1 MKFSPIIYL
10 IGMLLCILSL
20 FMMIPAFVDWLY
32 GNNDWPA
39 FVGASLLTLF
49 VGAILYLSNRDSTTE
64 HLELRQAF
72 LLTNSAW
79 ISIALFGSLPFL
91 LSEID
96 MSFTDA
102 IFESTSGIT
111 TTGATV
117 INNLEATS
125 HGILIWRAL
134 LQWLGGVGI
143 IVMALAVLPMLSIGG
158 MQLFKTE
165 SYETPD
171 KVVPK
176 AASFAAGISI
186 VYITLTVVWALML
199 WFAGMPLFDSI
210 AHAMTTLATGG
221 YSTRSDSLAAFNS
234 SSIEIIVIFGM
245 IVGSLPFVHYLAITK
260 KGLKNLFKDDQVK
273 LFLTL
278 IVFVVLIVSIYLNL
292 NDIPFLEALRL
303 ASFNVISIITGTG
316 FGTSDF
322 NNWGGFP
329 TTILLILMFIG
340 GCAGSTTCGL
350 RMARI
355 QVLVANAKA
364 QISKLIRP
372 HAVVVSYYNQKPI
385 PENVAE
391 SVMGFFFLYIISFAV
406 IACLL
411 GGLGLDLITA
421 ISGAASAIGNV
432 GPGLG
437 DIIGPSGTY
446 QSIPE
451 LGKLFLCAGM
461 ILGRLE
467 IFAILVLSL
476 IHISEPTRPY

>member
-49 VGAILYLSNRDSTTE
+49 VGAILYLSNRGSTTE

-186 VYITLTVVWALML
+186 VYITLTVLWALML
-199 WFAGMPLFDSI
+199 WVAGMPVFDSI

-467 IFAILVLSL
+467 IFAILVMFSPLFWKN
-476 IHISEPTRPY
+476 

>member
-39 FVGASLLTLF
+39 FVSASLLTLF

-221 YSTRSDSLAAFNS
+221 YSTRSDSLAAFDS

-451 LGKLFLCAGM
+451 LGKLFLCVGM

-467 IFAILVLSL
+467 IFAILVMFSPLFWKN
-476 IHISEPTRPY
+476 

>member
-10 IGMLLCILSL
+10 IGILLSILSL

-49 VGAILYLSNRDSTTE
+49 VGAILYLSNKDSTTE

-467 IFAILVLSL
+467 IFAILVMFSPLFWKN
-476 IHISEPTRPY
+476 

>member
-1 MKFSPIIYL
+1 MEQIQQHQHFEHSNIPFYSPVPEQQIRPKL
-10 IGMLLCILSL
+10 
-20 FMMIPAFVDWLY
+20 
-32 GNNDWPA
+32 
-39 FVGASLLTLF
+39 
-49 VGAILYLSNRDSTTE
+49 STT
-64 HLELRQAF
+64 Q
-72 LLTNSAW
+72 S
-79 ISIALFGSLPFL
+79 SLQQIN
-91 LSEID
+91 EI
-96 MSFTDA
+96 
-102 IFESTSGIT
+102 E
-111 TTGATV
+111 
-117 INNLEATS
+117 NLESKS

-186 VYITLTVVWALML
+186 VYITLTVIWALML
-199 WFAGMPLFDSI
+199 WGAGMPIFDSI

-221 YSTRSDSLAAFNS
+221 YSTKSESLAAFDS
-234 SSIEIIVIFGM
+234 STIEIIIIFGM
-245 IVGSLPFVHYLAITK
+245 LVGSLPFVHYLTLSK
-260 KGLKNLFKDDQVK
+260 NGLKNLIKDDQVK

-278 IVFVVLIVSIYLNL
+278 VLFVVLIISLYLSFNNL
-292 NDIPFLEALRL
+292 PFLDALRL
-303 ASFNVISIITGTG
+303 ASFNVVSIITGTG

-355 QVLVANAKA
+355 QVLIANAKA
-364 QISKLIRP
+364 QVSKLIRP

-391 SVMGFFFLYIISFAV
+391 SVMGFFFLYILSFAV
-406 IACLL
+406 IASLL

-437 DIIGPSGTY
+437 DIIGPSGSY
-446 QSIPE
+446 QSIPD
-451 LGKLFLCAGM
+451 LGKIVLCAGM

-467 IFAILVLSL
+467 IFAILVMFSPLFWKN
-476 IHISEPTRPY
+476 

>member
-199 WFAGMPLFDSI
+199 WFAGMPIFDSI

-467 IFAILVLSL
+467 IFAILVMFSPLFWKN
-476 IHISEPTRPY
+476 

>member
-20 FMMIPAFVDWLY
+20 FMMIPAFVDWFY

-49 VGAILYLSNRDSTTE
+49 VGAILYLSNKDSATE

-467 IFAILVLSL
+467 IFAILVMFSPLFWKN
-476 IHISEPTRPY
+476 

>member
-199 WFAGMPLFDSI
+199 WVAGMPLFDSI

-234 SSIEIIVIFGM
+234 CSIEIIVIFGM

-451 LGKLFLCAGM
+451 LCKLFLCVGM

-467 IFAILVLSL
+467 IFAILVMFSPLFWKN
-476 IHISEPTRPY
+476 

>member
-186 VYITLTVVWALML
+186 VYITLTVIWALML
-199 WFAGMPLFDSI
+199 WVAGMPLFDSI

-391 SVMGFFFLYIISFAV
+391 SVMGFFFYI
-406 IACLL
+406 
-411 GGLGLDLITA
+411 
-421 ISGAASAIGNV
+421 
-432 GPGLG
+432 
-437 DIIGPSGTY
+437 
-446 QSIPE
+446 
-451 LGKLFLCAGM
+451 
-461 ILGRLE
+461 
-467 IFAILVLSL
+467 
-476 IHISEPTRPY
+476 

>member
-20 FMMIPAFVDWLY
+20 FMLIPAFVDWFY

-49 VGAILYLSNRDSTTE
+49 VGAILYLSNKDSTTE

-91 LSEID
+91 FSEID
-96 MSFTDA
+96 MGFTDA

-199 WFAGMPLFDSI
+199 WVAGMPVFDSI

-221 YSTRSDSLAAFNS
+221 YSTRSASLAAFNS
-234 SSIEIIVIFGM
+234 SSIEIIIIFGM

-292 NDIPFLEALRL
+292 NDIPFIEALRL

-467 IFAILVLSL
+467 IFAILVMFSPLFWKN
-476 IHISEPTRPY
+476 

>member
-49 VGAILYLSNRDSTTE
+49 VGAILYLSNRGSTTE

-329 TTILLILMFIG
+329 TTILLILMFVG

-451 LGKLFLCAGM
+451 LGKLFLCVGM

-467 IFAILVLSL
+467 IFAILVMFSPLFWKN
-476 IHISEPTRPY
+476 

>member
-10 IGMLLCILSL
+10 IGMLLCILSI
-20 FMMIPAFVDWLY
+20 FMIVPAFVDWFY
-32 GNNDWPA
+32 GSENWPA
-39 FVGASLLTLF
+39 FVGSSIATLF
-49 VGAILYLSNRDSTTE
+49 VGIVLFFSNKGNATE

-91 LSEID
+91 LSDIE
-96 MSFTDA
+96 MSFIDA
-102 IFESTSGIT
+102 FFESTSGIT

-117 INNLEATS
+117 IENLEAKS

-186 VYITLTVVWALML
+186 VYITLTVIWALML
-199 WFAGMPLFDSI
+199 WSAGMPIFDSI

-221 YSTRSDSLAAFNS
+221 YSTKSESLAAFDS
-234 SSIEIIVIFGM
+234 STIEIIIIFGM
-245 IVGSLPFVHYLAITK
+245 LVGSLPFVHYLTLSK
-260 KGLKNLFKDDQVK
+260 NGLKNLIKDDQVK

-278 IVFVVLIVSIYLNL
+278 VLFVVLIISLYLSFNNL
-292 NDIPFLEALRL
+292 PFLDALRL
-303 ASFNVISIITGTG
+303 ASFNVVSIITGTG

-355 QVLVANAKA
+355 QVLIANAKA
-364 QISKLIRP
+364 QVSKLIRP

-391 SVMGFFFLYIISFAV
+391 SVMGFFFLYILSFAV
-406 IACLL
+406 IASLL

-437 DIIGPSGTY
+437 DIIGPSGSY
-446 QSIPE
+446 QSIPD
-451 LGKLFLCAGM
+451 LGKIILCAGM

-467 IFAILVLSL
+467 IFAILVMFSPLFWKN
-476 IHISEPTRPY
+476 

>member
-49 VGAILYLSNRDSTTE
+49 VGAILYLSSRDSTTE

-199 WFAGMPLFDSI
+199 WVAGMPLFDSI

-451 LGKLFLCAGM
+451 LGKLFLCVGM

-467 IFAILVLSL
+467 IFAILVMFSPLFWKN
-476 IHISEPTRPY
+476 

>member
-186 VYITLTVVWALML
+186 VYITLTVLWALML

-260 KGLKNLFKDDQVK
+260 KGLKNLFEDDQVK

-467 IFAILVLSL
+467 IFAILVMFSPLFWKN
-476 IHISEPTRPY
+476 

>member
-117 INNLEATS
+117 IINLEATS

-210 AHAMTTLATGG
+210 AHAMTTIATGG

-467 IFAILVLSL
+467 IFAILVMFSPLFWKN
-476 IHISEPTRPY
+476 

>member
-1 MKFSPIIYL
+1 MKIAPIIYL
-10 IGMLLCILSL
+10 IGLLLSILSL
-20 FMMIPAFVDWLY
+20 FMIIPALVDWFY
-32 GNNDWPA
+32 GNDDWPA
-39 FVGASLLTLF
+39 FVGASFITLF
-49 VGAILYLSNRDSTTE
+49 VGSICYLSNKGIVTE

-79 ISIALFGSLPFL
+79 ISIALFGSIPFM

-117 INNLEATS
+117 INNLDTTS

-176 AASFAAGISI
+176 AASFAAGISM
-186 VYITLTVVWALML
+186 VYISLTTLWALML
-199 WFAGMPLFDSI
+199 WIAGMPIFDSI
-210 AHAMTTLATGG
+210 AHAMTTIATGG
-221 YSTRSDSLAAFNS
+221 YSTKSESLAAFAS
-234 SSIEIIVIFGM
+234 SSIEIIIIFGM
-245 IVGSLPFVHYLAITK
+245 IVGSLPFVHYLSISK
-260 KGLKNLFKDDQVK
+260 NGFKNLIKDDQVK

-278 IVFVVLIVSIYLNL
+278 IIFVVFVISIYLSYQN
-292 NDIPFLEALRL
+292 IPYVDAIRL
-303 ASFNVISIITGTG
+303 ASFNVISILTGTG

-329 TTILLILMFIG
+329 TTILLILMFVG

-391 SVMGFFFLYIISFAV
+391 SVMGFFFLYIISFAI

-411 GGLGLDLITA
+411 GMLGLDLITA

-437 DIIGPSGTY
+437 NIIGPTGSY
-446 QSIPE
+446 QTIPDM
-451 LGKLFLCAGM
+451 GKFFLCAGM

-467 IFAILVLSL
+467 IFAILVMFSPLFWKN
-476 IHISEPTRPY
+476 

>member
-1 MKFSPIIYL
+1 MKFAPIIYL

-20 FMMIPAFVDWLY
+20 FMMIPAFVDWFY

-39 FVGASLLTLF
+39 FVGSSLATLF
-49 VGAILYLSNRDSTTE
+49 VGAILFLSNRDSTTE

-91 LSEID
+91 FSEIN
-96 MSFTDA
+96 MSLTDA

-199 WFAGMPLFDSI
+199 WVAGMPLFDSI

-467 IFAILVLSL
+467 IFAILVMFSPLFWKN
-476 IHISEPTRPY
+476 

>member
-278 IVFVVLIVSIYLNL
+278 IVFVVSIVSIYLNL

-467 IFAILVLSL
+467 IFAILVMFSPLFWKN
-476 IHISEPTRPY
+476 

>member
-451 LGKLFLCAGM
+451 PGKLFLCAGM

-467 IFAILVLSL
+467 IFAILVMFSPLFWKN
-476 IHISEPTRPY
+476 

>member
-49 VGAILYLSNRDSTTE
+49 VGAILYLSNRGSTTE

-199 WFAGMPLFDSI
+199 WVAGMPLFDSI

-278 IVFVVLIVSIYLNL
+278 IIFVVLIVSIYLNL

-451 LGKLFLCAGM
+451 LGKLFLCVGM

-467 IFAILVLSL
+467 IFAILVMFSPLFWKN
-476 IHISEPTRPY
+476 

>member
-10 IGMLLCILSL
+10 IGMLLCILSI
-20 FMMIPAFVDWLY
+20 FMIVPAFVDWFY
-32 GNNDWPA
+32 GSENWPA
-39 FVGASLLTLF
+39 FVGSSIATLF
-49 VGAILYLSNRDSTTE
+49 VGIVLFFSNKGNATE

-91 LSEID
+91 LSDIE
-96 MSFTDA
+96 MSFIDA
-102 IFESTSGIT
+102 FFESTSGIT

-117 INNLEATS
+117 IENLEAKS

-186 VYITLTVVWALML
+186 VYITLTVIWALML
-199 WFAGMPLFDSI
+199 WGAGMPIFDSI

-221 YSTRSDSLAAFNS
+221 YSTKSESLAAFDS
-234 SSIEIIVIFGM
+234 STIEIIIIFGM
-245 IVGSLPFVHYLAITK
+245 LVGSLPFVHYLTLSK
-260 KGLKNLFKDDQVK
+260 NGLKNLIKDDQVK

-278 IVFVVLIVSIYLNL
+278 VLFVVLIISLYLSFNNL
-292 NDIPFLEALRL
+292 PFLDALRL
-303 ASFNVISIITGTG
+303 ASFNVVSIITGTG

-355 QVLVANAKA
+355 QVLIANAKA
-364 QISKLIRP
+364 QVSKLIRP

-391 SVMGFFFLYIISFAV
+391 SVMGFFFLYILSFAV
-406 IACLL
+406 IASLL

-437 DIIGPSGTY
+437 DIIGPSGSY
-446 QSIPE
+446 QSIPD
-451 LGKLFLCAGM
+451 LGKIILCVGM

-467 IFAILVLSL
+467 IFAILVMFSPLFWKN
-476 IHISEPTRPY
+476 

>member
-260 KGLKNLFKDDQVK
+260 KGLKNLFKDAQVK

-329 TTILLILMFIG
+329 TTILLILMFVG

-391 SVMGFFFLYIISFAV
+391 SVMGFFFLYIISFAI

-467 IFAILVLSL
+467 IFAILVMFSPLFWKN
-476 IHISEPTRPY
+476 

>member
-1 MKFSPIIYL
+1 
-10 IGMLLCILSL
+10 
-20 FMMIPAFVDWLY
+20 
-32 GNNDWPA
+32 
-39 FVGASLLTLF
+39 
-49 VGAILYLSNRDSTTE
+49 
-64 HLELRQAF
+64 
-72 LLTNSAW
+72 
-79 ISIALFGSLPFL
+79 
-91 LSEID
+91 
-96 MSFTDA
+96 
-102 IFESTSGIT
+102 
-111 TTGATV
+111 
-117 INNLEATS
+117 
-125 HGILIWRAL
+125 
-134 LQWLGGVGI
+134 
-143 IVMALAVLPMLSIGG
+143 

-186 VYITLTVVWALML
+186 VYISLTITWAFML
-199 WFAGMPLFDSI
+199 WGAGMSIFDAI

-221 YSTRSDSLAAFNS
+221 YSTKSESLAAFNS
-234 SSIEIIVIFGM
+234 STIEIIIIFGM
-245 IVGSLPFVHYLAITK
+245 LVGSLPFVHYLALTK
-260 KGLKNLFKDDQVK
+260 NGIRNLIKDDQVK

-278 IVFVVLIVSIYLNL
+278 VLFVVLVMSLYLSVNNL
-292 NDIPFLEALRL
+292 PFLDAFRL

-329 TTILLILMFIG
+329 TTILLILMFVG

-355 QVLVANAKA
+355 QVLIANAKA
-364 QISKLIRP
+364 QVSKLIRP

-391 SVMGFFFLYIISFAV
+391 SVMGFFFLYILSFAI

-437 DIIGPSGTY
+437 DIIGPSGSY
-446 QSIPE
+446 QSIPD

-467 IFAILVLSL
+467 IFAILVMFSPLFWKN
-476 IHISEPTRPY
+476 

>member
-199 WFAGMPLFDSI
+199 WVAGMPLFDSI

-411 GGLGLDLITA
+411 GGLGLDLITS

-467 IFAILVLSL
+467 IFAILVMFSPLFWKN
-476 IHISEPTRPY
+476 

>member
-199 WFAGMPLFDSI
+199 WVVGMPVFDSI

-467 IFAILVLSL
+467 IFAILVMFSPLFWKN
-476 IHISEPTRPY
+476 

>member
-260 KGLKNLFKDDQVK
+260 KGLINLLKDDQVK

-278 IVFVVLIVSIYLNL
+278 IVFVVFIVSIYLNL

-451 LGKLFLCAGM
+451 LGKLFLCVGM

-467 IFAILVLSL
+467 IFAILVMFSPLFWKN
-476 IHISEPTRPY
+476 

>member
-1 MKFSPIIYL
+1 MKIAPIIYL
-10 IGMLLCILSL
+10 IGLLLCILSL
-20 FMMIPAFVDWLY
+20 FMIIPALVDWFY
-32 GNNDWPA
+32 GNDDWPA
-39 FVGASLLTLF
+39 FVGASFITLF
-49 VGAILYLSNRDSTTE
+49 VGSICYLSNKGIVTE

-79 ISIALFGSLPFL
+79 ISIALFGSIPFM

-117 INNLEATS
+117 INNLDTTS

-176 AASFAAGISI
+176 AASFAAGISM
-186 VYITLTVVWALML
+186 VYISLTTLWALML
-199 WFAGMPLFDSI
+199 WIAGMPIFDSI
-210 AHAMTTLATGG
+210 AHAMTTIATGG
-221 YSTRSDSLAAFNS
+221 YSTKSESLAAFAS
-234 SSIEIIVIFGM
+234 SSIEIIIIFGM
-245 IVGSLPFVHYLAITK
+245 IVGSLPFVHYLSISK
-260 KGLKNLFKDDQVK
+260 NGFKNLIKDDQVK

-278 IVFVVLIVSIYLNL
+278 IIFVVFIISIYLSFQN
-292 NDIPFLEALRL
+292 IPYVDAIRL
-303 ASFNVISIITGTG
+303 ASFNVISILTGTG

-329 TTILLILMFIG
+329 TTILLILMFVG

-391 SVMGFFFLYIISFAV
+391 SVMCFFFLYIISFAI

-411 GGLGLDLITA
+411 GMLGLDLITA

-437 DIIGPSGTY
+437 DIIGPTGSY
-446 QSIPE
+446 QTIPDM
-451 LGKLFLCAGM
+451 GKFFLCAGM

-467 IFAILVLSL
+467 IFAILVMFSPLFWKN
-476 IHISEPTRPY
+476 